1 MGTVIYEASPFQA
14 FLGSLGT
21 ILFLVV
27 IGLVGIGIAVFRS
40 NDRKATRI
48 LTGVLGVF
56 LLIVSCVLAAF
67 TLFSFSSGA
76 RTITL
81 GLDNKTIAEDNC
93 GDNGETCTRY
103 VLSATTSTNA
113 YDFDVPQNVYEKI
126 QVNGCYQISYY
137 PNASLFGLWL
147 NTNSYQRID
156 NITKITVADPSAC
169 Q

>member
-21 ILFLVV
+21 ILLLLV
-27 IGLVGIGIAVFRS
+27 IGVVGIGIAIFRRNQRRS
-40 NDRKATRI
+40 TRI
-48 LTGVLGVF
+48 LTGALGVF

-67 TLFSFSSGA
+67 TLYSFSSGA
-76 RTITL
+76 RTVAMR
-81 GLDNKTIAEDNC
+81 LDNKTIANDNC

-113 YDFDVPQNVYEKI
+113 YDFDVPQSVYQKAKLK
-126 QVNGCYQISYY
+126 VCYQISYY
-137 PNASLFGLWL
+137 QNMGFYGLWQ
-147 NTNSYQRID
+147 NTGSYQRID
-156 NITKITVADPSAC
+156 NITSIGLADPTAC

>member
-1 MGTVIYEASPFQA
+1 MDTVIYEASPFQA

-21 ILFLVV
+21 TAFLLV
-27 IGLVGIGIAVFRS
+27 IGVVGIGMAILRRNQRRS
-40 NDRKATRI
+40 TRI
-48 LTGVLGVF
+48 LTGALGGF
-56 LLIVSCVLAAF
+56 LLMVSCALAAF
-67 TLFSFSSGA
+67 TLYSFSSGVQ
-76 RTITL
+76 TVTL

-103 VLSATTSTNA
+103 VLSSTTSANA
-113 YDFDVPQNVYEKI
+113 YDFDVPQDVYEKA

-137 PNASLFGLWL
+137 PNTSLFGLWL

-156 NITKITVADPSAC
+156 NITKITVAEPSAC